1 MGLILAEAGN
11 SLQTHTFTG
20 IERPRDNGA
29 TLAIRSKRKMD
40 RAEILTRL
48 RERIVRY
55 AASQLQGSSTGDQ
68 AQDLAQEVL
77 IVLHEKYSDLDRT
90 EDLLPVSLEIARL
103 KIWAARRKSRRRGED
118 RQVPVD
124 EMPLASGEVD
134 PFEQASRRERVAR
147 LESALSGLGERCRE
161 LFRLKLEGYTFPE
174 IQTQLKVSTLNT
186 LYTWDFRC
194 RKQLL
199 ERLGGNWDQP

>member
-1 MGLILAEAGN
+1 
-11 SLQTHTFTG
+11 
-20 IERPRDNGA
+20 
-29 TLAIRSKRKMD
+29 MD
-40 RAEILTRL
+40 RDEILTRL

-77 IVLHEKYSDLDRT
+77 IVLHEKYPELYRL
-90 EDLLPVSLEIARL
+90 EDLLPLSLEIARL
-103 KIWAARRKSRRRGED
+103 KIWAARRKSARRGED
-118 RQVPVD
+118 RQIPVD
-124 EMPLASGEVD
+124 ELPLAASGAD
-134 PFEQASRRERVAR
+134 PFEQASHSERAAR
-147 LESALSGLGERCRE
+147 LEAALAELGERCRE

-174 IQTQLKVSTLNT
+174 ILAVFKVSRLQVATLNT

-199 ERLGGNWDQP
+199 ERLGGSWAAPERGVGKKT

>member
-1 MGLILAEAGN
+1 
-11 SLQTHTFTG
+11 
-20 IERPRDNGA
+20 
-29 TLAIRSKRKMD
+29 MD

-55 AASQLQGSSTGDQ
+55 AASQLQGSPVGDQ

-77 IVLHEKYSDLDRT
+77 IVLHEKYSDLDRI
-90 EDLLPVSLEIARL
+90 EDLLPLSLQIARL

-118 RQVPVD
+118 RQMPVD
-124 EMPLASGEVD
+124 DLPLADTEAD
-134 PFEQASRRERVAR
+134 PFEQASHRERVAR
-147 LESALSGLGERCRE
+147 LESALSELGERCRE

-174 IQTQLKVSTLNT
+174 ILAQLNHGQLKVGTLNT

-199 ERLGGNWDQP
+199 ERLGGSWEKGS